1 MGKSLTTRTHKD
13 IESYYSVL
21 RVLRQWCP
29 QYQQVIAQ
37 VTYMVQLL
45 GSFRWIFSLEQYEK
59 LIYAIRVEHDYS
71 GKAILVGRELQG
83 LWINPVISSAEK
95 TCLSHLRDILE
106 PCLRRAFEFFLE
118 AERHLI
124 AAGKKLY
131 VNPEDNWEEYNR
143 AQAALWPFQHEFHM
157 YIFNLRADS
166 DRYIIFRE
174 PPASESPTTPD
185 SPNNS
190 KPGSEQD
197 KIRGPLS
204 ESRNAYRP
212 LHAPLV
218 KMVARKPGV
227 LKAPTTVLLPTE
239 PLLKRVQFEPHE
251 TKVHFEPSEPPR
263 GSLSLSRRLS
273 EASSSDLFVERKNPP
288 SSPRLPT
295 YASRRSRGSPYRHPT
310 VLAGSE
316 LSQLPTDVAEIARE
330 TKVFKAPSSPVS
342 SSLPSVGSFSPT
354 LPRPTTKGQHKDDSD
369 DRIGNGSR
377 DKLGDSETV
386 SPKVIEAAQISPY
399 TIESENAFRDRAA
412 LETSKEIILSTQAY
426 LGRRH
431 DEYASQLAAEP
442 PTEPTKKAY
451 AWHEAQSLS
460 RYHSSARGT
469 RATALLHWAA
479 VSKARRE
486 ERINGYNT
494 LHRRATEQG
503 EPRRTS
509 GFRTSLRA
517 SLFAPLGPP
526 DLAGAGAG
534 RKWRAQAQEATL
546 ANLAQLRPRL
556 DLTLLAFSFNEDAL
570 RLYGGLVGGAPRAR
584 DLARM
589 DRILREL
596 EVYVAVCAHRRKLV
610 VGHLKRARQF
620 PVLVPAQFGDL
631 QAACGDAEEDQL
643 AVSRRCSEYVAGR
656 SRSRYV
662 MTYEGKRR
670 RRDATGQLA
679 EEDYEKLDYLKKI
692 DDEAERLCSELDA
705 AGEWLTWCRHMKE
718 HWALGWRPDRVEK
731 DMLYVGEDTQSD
743 VRRYKREI
751 NEKRAALG
759 LVPVARP
766 QDEVYERQ
774 QEQIKLLDGIW
785 NLMA

>member
-1 MGKSLTTRTHKD
+1 MLYIKAPGVRFSTFDYPTIDQFNTLKLYVSSIPSTHFCEFKMSYQH
-13 IESYYSVL
+13 IELEALLIEVENPNFIP
-21 RVLRQWCP
+21 CP
-29 QYQQVIAQ
+29 K
-37 VTYMVQLL
+37 QLL
-45 GSFRWIFSLEQYEK
+45 DILFGKFKALRISYHAEKDERKKLEVK
-59 LIYAIRVEHDYS
+59 LQISTCKKRID
-71 GKAILVGRELQG
+71 KAIEELTAYQ
-83 LWINPVISSAEK
+83 
-95 TCLSHLRDILE
+95 TT
-106 PCLRRAFEFFLE
+106 
-118 AERHLI
+118 
-124 AAGKKLY
+124 AGKK
-131 VNPEDNWEEYNR
+131 W
-143 AQAALWPFQHEFHM
+143 
-157 YIFNLRADS
+157 
-166 DRYIIFRE
+166 
-174 PPASESPTTPD
+174 
-185 SPNNS
+185 
-190 KPGSEQD
+190 
-197 KIRGPLS
+197 
-204 ESRNAYRP
+204 
-212 LHAPLV
+212 
-218 KMVARKPGV
+218 
-227 LKAPTTVLLPTE
+227 
-239 PLLKRVQFEPHE
+239 
-251 TKVHFEPSEPPR
+251 
-263 GSLSLSRRLS
+263 
-273 EASSSDLFVERKNPP
+273 
-288 SSPRLPT
+288 
-295 YASRRSRGSPYRHPT
+295 
-310 VLAGSE
+310 
-316 LSQLPTDVAEIARE
+316 
-330 TKVFKAPSSPVS
+330 
-342 SSLPSVGSFSPT
+342 
-354 LPRPTTKGQHKDDSD
+354 
-369 DRIGNGSR
+369 

-451 AWHEAQSLS
+451 AWHETQSLS
-460 RYHSSARGT
+460 RYHSSARKT

-517 SLFAPLGPP
+517 SLFEPLGPP

-534 RKWRAQAQEATL
+534 RKWRAQAQEAVDAGQYREATL

-610 VGHLKRARQF
+610 VGHLKRTRQF

-643 AVSRRCSEYVAGR
+643 AVSRRYSEYVAGR

-670 RRDATGQLA
+670 RRDVTGQLA
-679 EEDYEKLDYLKKI
+679 EEDYEKLNYLKKI

-774 QEQIKLLDGIW
+774 QEQIRLLDGIW